1 MASIAGMA
9 WEAAQRAF
17 RTGYEQYQAL
27 GPESK
32 CPWHG
37 NHNKSIGLW
46 TAGKDA
52 ARRRIPLQ
60 KAWAAFVDRE
70 RAVM

>member
-1 MASIAGMA
+1 MASVAGMA
-9 WEAAQRAF
+9 WEAAERAF
-17 RTGYEQYQAL
+17 RAGYEAYQAT

-32 CPWHG
+32 CPWQG
-37 NHNKSIGLW
+37 NYNKSIGLW

-52 ARRRIPLQ
+52 ARRRISLRQ
-60 KAWAAFVDRE
+60 AWVAFVERE

>member
-9 WEAAQRAF
+9 WEAAERAF
-17 RTGYEQYQAL
+17 RAGYEAYQAR
-27 GPESK
+27 GNAQ
-32 CPWHG
+32 CPWQG
-37 NHNKSIGLW
+37 NGDKRIGLW

-52 ARRRIPLQ
+52 ARKRIALQ
-60 KAWAAFVDRE
+60 KAWSAFVERE

>member
-9 WEAAQRAF
+9 WEAAERAF
-17 RTGYEQYQAL
+17 RAGYEAYQSRGNAQ
-27 GPESK
+27 
-32 CPWHG
+32 CPFQG
-37 NHNKSIGLW
+37 NGDKRIGLW

-52 ARRRIPLQ
+52 ARKRQPLRD
-60 KAWAAFVDRE
+60 AWQAFVNRE